1 MNTILRCAS
10 FILTVFFAGSL
21 FASYAETHGFSA
33 SGIARGNAVTATV
46 NDWSSV
52 FYNIAGLGR
61 TRTGLSVERQQ
72 TAALTLKKGATEEN
86 AAEEKAYLNDQ
97 IGLNFF
103 YTMPSMKI
111 DIPRK
116 DVKAAENLNYGIAT
130 LGLVLDLNHFYR
142 MPKFIS
148 SARFGLGLGTMA
160 DGYMVKVNDVDLR
173 THDWVN
179 YGREAQRTVIMA
191 GLGFGF
197 LDDKFGFGV
206 GANVWT
212 GGEGAV
218 LMKGVEVGPGEQSPD
233 QQARMDL
240 KTTASPVAGIYV
252 SVGKI
257 VNKLRGLD
265 FGASYRGE
273 IYMSIDP
280 FLAGTELSI
289 PASLQLMMS
298 IFDYYTPHTFS
309 AGVAYNLPMHDRLTV
324 EIDVEY
330 QMWSGYKVSEAR
342 RKYWEEGG
350 FGTGLGGNPK
360 YVGVDIPKFRDVIV
374 PKLGITYRIFNWV
387 STMAG
392 YSYQQSYIPDDAMTG
407 IFNMMDNDRHIAS
420 LGFQFIIP
428 RMGGMVSPLEI
439 NIGGQYQM
447 LVKREVVKDYSYI
460 NTAAWTPAEV
470 TSLQAANPDYSFG
483 GSVWSATIEVKLRW

>member
-1 MNTILRCAS
+1 
-10 FILTVFFAGSL
+10 
-21 FASYAETHGFSA
+21 
-33 SGIARGNAVTATV
+33 
-46 NDWSSV
+46 
-52 FYNIAGLGR
+52 
-61 TRTGLSVERQQ
+61 
-72 TAALTLKKGATEEN
+72 
-86 AAEEKAYLNDQ
+86 
-97 IGLNFF
+97 
-103 YTMPSMKI
+103 
-111 DIPRK
+111 
-116 DVKAAENLNYGIAT
+116 
-130 LGLVLDLNHFYR
+130 

-173 THDWVN
+173 THNWVN

-206 GANVWT
+206 GANIWT

-218 LMKGVEVGPGEQSPD
+218 LMKGVEVGSDEQSPD

-240 KTTASPVAGIYV
+240 TTTAVPVAGIYV
-252 SVGKI
+252 SIGKI
-257 VNKLRGLD
+257 VHALRGLD

-273 IYMSIDP
+273 LYMSIDP
-280 FLAGTELSI
+280 FMAGTQL
-289 PASLQLMMS
+289 ATGAANLQLMMS

-309 AGVAYNLPMHDRLTV
+309 AGFAYNLPMHNRLTV

-350 FGTGLGGNPK
+350 FGSDVGGNP
-360 YVGVDIPKFRDVIV
+360 YFINVDLPEFRDVIV
-374 PKLGITYRIFNWV
+374 PKLGITYRIFDWV
-387 STMAG
+387 SAMTG
-392 YSYQQSYIPDDAMTG
+392 YSYQQSYIPDDALTG

-439 NIGGQYQM
+439 VVAGQYQM
-447 LVKREVVKDYSYI
+447 LVKRDVVKDYSYI
-460 NTAAWTPAEV
+460 NLANSDAAIAEPN
-470 TSLQAANPDYSFG
+470 LKAANPDYSFG